1 MRLTSHDLRD
11 LQILKYYRLV
21 RKWACKTYGLTDAD
35 LELLIYLD
43 CKGRFT
49 RQEFIDGTYTMSWDK
64 NRWEKLRRNGWIEAW
79 RHRNRTTIKYSVFKT
94 SFKCSHLISRIYRIL
109 LGEEDIPFSKVV
121 NNAEGILDKVITTDK
136 ERDEAKLALK
146 SLLLEA
152 EKEAF
157 AKEVE
162 DRKSARDMYKD
173 DAFIQKVLATLF
185 TAAYFG
191 LSFMMF
197 KVFVVKEIN
206 LGEFEISFISTIFGA
221 MSAKVN
227 TVVDFFFGGSSKKNE
242 QIKK

>member
-1 MRLTSHDLRD
+1 MIGNL
-11 LQILKYYRLV
+11 IG
-21 RKWACKTYGLTDAD
+21 GL
-35 LELLIYLD
+35 
-43 CKGRFT
+43 
-49 RQEFIDGTYTMSWDK
+49 
-64 NRWEKLRRNGWIEAW
+64 
-79 RHRNRTTIKYSVFKT
+79 
-94 SFKCSHLISRIYRIL
+94 
-109 LGEEDIPFSKVV
+109 FSKVV

-146 SLLLEA
+146 RLLLEA

-197 KVFVVKEIN
+197 RFFVLGDIN
-206 LGEFEISFISTIFGA
+206 MGEFEISFVSTIFGA

-242 QIKK
+242 QQNK

>member
-1 MRLTSHDLRD
+1 M
-11 LQILKYYRLV
+11 IGNIIG
-21 RKWACKTYGLTDAD
+21 GLF
-35 LELLIYLD
+35 
-43 CKGRFT
+43 G
-49 RQEFIDGTYTMSWDK
+49 
-64 NRWEKLRRNGWIEAW
+64 
-79 RHRNRTTIKYSVFKT
+79 
-94 SFKCSHLISRIYRIL
+94 
-109 LGEEDIPFSKVV
+109 KVV
-121 NNAEGILDKVITTDK
+121 DNAEGILDKVITTDK

-146 SLLLEA
+146 RLLLEA

-197 KVFVVKEIN
+197 RYFVVGDIN
-206 LGEFEISFISTIFGA
+206 MGEFEISFVSTIFGA

-242 QIKK
+242 QQNNNK

>member
-1 MRLTSHDLRD
+1 MMKNL
-11 LQILKYYRLV
+11 IG
-21 RKWACKTYGLTDAD
+21 GL
-35 LELLIYLD
+35 
-43 CKGRFT
+43 
-49 RQEFIDGTYTMSWDK
+49 
-64 NRWEKLRRNGWIEAW
+64 
-79 RHRNRTTIKYSVFKT
+79 
-94 SFKCSHLISRIYRIL
+94 
-109 LGEEDIPFSKVV
+109 FSKIVD
-121 NNAEGILDKVITTDK
+121 NAEGILDKVITTDK

-146 SLLLEA
+146 RLLLEA

-173 DAFIQKVLATLF
+173 DALIQKILATLF

-197 KVFVVKEIN
+197 RVFVMKDLD

-242 QIKK
+242 QQNNK

>member
-1 MRLTSHDLRD
+1 M
-11 LQILKYYRLV
+11 IGNLV
-21 RKWACKTYGLTDAD
+21 GSL
-35 LELLIYLD
+35 
-43 CKGRFT
+43 
-49 RQEFIDGTYTMSWDK
+49 
-64 NRWEKLRRNGWIEAW
+64 
-79 RHRNRTTIKYSVFKT
+79 
-94 SFKCSHLISRIYRIL
+94 
-109 LGEEDIPFSKVV
+109 FSKVV
-121 NNAEGILDKVITTDK
+121 DNAEGILDKVITTDK

-146 SLLLEA
+146 GLLLEA

-173 DAFIQKVLATLF
+173 DAIIQKILATLF
-185 TAAYFG
+185 TVAYFG

-197 KVFVVKEIN
+197 RVFIMGDLD

-242 QIKK
+242 QQNNK